1 VNFLAH
7 VYLSGSNMQL
17 AIGNLIADRIKGKKI
32 NLLTP
37 EIRAGVILHRD
48 IDHFTDHHHIF
59 RECVNKLFPKYRHYS
74 RVIVDMYLDH
84 FLALNWAYFH
94 TIPLNDYSN
103 NFYKELE
110 RKSPEFTD
118 DIQKFIKA
126 LIKYNWF
133 KYYGSLSGLQ
143 DILNQMEKRT
153 KFPSNL
159 AASIQEL
166 KQNYEY
172 FQSHFFQ
179 FMKEIIVFTKTKTKD
194 L

>member
-1 VNFLAH
+1 MNFLAH

-59 RECVNKLFPKYRHYS
+59 RECVTKLFPKYRHYS
-74 RVIVDMYLDH
+74 RVIVDMYFDH
-84 FLALNWAYFH
+84 FLALNWTYFH

-118 DIQKFIKA
+118 DIQNFIKA
-126 LIKYNWF
+126 GSDIISFHPEADENSDEIISLIKRANCKVGIAIHPNVEVETIK
-133 KYYGSLSGLQ
+133 KYLNANRQFSL
-143 DILNQMEKRT
+143 
-153 KFPSNL
+153 
-159 AASIQEL
+159 
-166 KQNYEY
+166 
-172 FQSHFFQ
+172 
-179 FMKEIIVFTKTKTKD
+179 
-194 L
+194 

>member
-1 VNFLAH
+1 
-7 VYLSGSNMQL
+7 M
-17 AIGNLIADRIKGKKI
+17 
-32 NLLTP
+32 
-37 EIRAGVILHRD
+37 
-48 IDHFTDHHHIF
+48 
-59 RECVNKLFPKYRHYS
+59 
-74 RVIVDMYLDH
+74 
-84 FLALNWAYFH
+84 
-94 TIPLNDYSN
+94 TIQII
-103 NFYKELE
+103 FYKELE

-133 KYYGSLSGLQ
+133 KYYGTLSGLQ

-166 KQNYEY
+166 EQNYEY
-172 FQSHFFQ
+172 FQTHFFQ
-179 FMKEIIVFTKTKTKD
+179 FMKEIIEFTKTKTKD